1 MKTQTTSKKNT
12 AKLTATLFALLLLF
26 PCYMD
31 SGSSGD
37 SGDYDSGNST
47 ENNGNWENPDDR
59 NEPDAPENP
68 DGWNEP
74 DAPENPDDIYS
85 ASVESLVV
93 VNLDGTCTV
102 YVENEL
108 AGENIST
115 SEIKELI
122 RGRAELCVADKMS
135 GYGYVSPSVV
145 NLTVKYS
152 VKDGKEIS
160 NTEYRTYVLPPLNAV
175 IAIKDGFIYG
185 ASVNL
190 VQNLDAVSRSEQSSS
205 VEVLISDDGKTIVE
219 GVALESAAVDPEAE
233 YTLKP
238 TGSKVNVIA
247 FIAAKKNLTE
257 KGVKNI
263 TCAYNSSAA
272 NFFLDFSE
280 NGFGETIYQKLGIP
294 YGTATSKS
302 NAYFEWDDYGKAFNL
317 PSNYHDCIKTDEY
330 DRHIE
335 IDGVDFLEKPFYYY
349 VWPESYGGNI
359 DCSIPKAFVFGEEVS
374 KVNVSFGKEHNLI
387 DAYKGGIILKNPAA
401 KITSGNIAETNLT
414 GALNTPTID
423 YDKKLRKFNENT
435 LISYIYTESN
445 LPKLSFAV
453 NFFNTSPEEDNFFD
467 IGIDKLFE
475 NYYRKNSTD
484 KLRFSKDD
492 ENTFDAKEYLNG
504 DYMYDKNGNYNNNA
518 YGVDINT
525 ALLMA
530 EKLTREIENVNVSG
544 SITSDK
550 DTTLNPSNVRFSGDV
565 SGLNFTATAGNGII
579 DFAKVG
585 PKSKITAVGAKVI
598 VRGLKEGSYKGIY
611 TANTLDFS
619 GVDETL
625 LKNIEV
631 GNATKRVY
639 GASSSNFSLVNNRD
653 TVFKT
658 GSSASTNQAWEKK
671 GRGET
676 VSDSDLISKLDVK
689 TKADNPLL
697 QKLLDENRPVYG

>member
-1 MKTQTTSKKNT
+1 MKQATSKKNT
-12 AKLTATLFALLLLF
+12 ARLTAALFALILLF
-26 PCYMD
+26 PCCMD
-31 SGSSGD
+31 SGSGGSSDYYSG
-37 SGDYDSGNST
+37 SNT
-47 ENNGNWENPDDR
+47 ENNGSWENPD
-59 NEPDAPENP
+59 EPDAPENP
-68 DGWNEP
+68 DEL
-74 DAPENPDDIYS
+74 YS
-85 ASVESLVV
+85 ADVESSVV

-122 RGRAELCVADKMS
+122 REKTELCVADKMS
-135 GYGYVSPSVV
+135 GYGYITPSIV

-152 VKDGKEIS
+152 VKDDKKIS
-160 NTEYRTYVLPPLNAV
+160 NTEYRTYVLPPFNAV
-175 IAIKDGFIYG
+175 ISIKDGFIYG

-190 VQNLDAVSRSEQSSS
+190 VQNLDAISRSEQSGY
-205 VEVLISDDGKTIVE
+205 VEVLISDDGKTIVD
-219 GVALESAAVDPEAE
+219 GVAIESAAVDPEAE
-233 YTLKP
+233 YVLKP

-263 TCAYNSSAA
+263 TCAYNSSTA

-294 YGTATSKS
+294 YGTATSES

-317 PSNYHDCIKTDEY
+317 PSNYRDCIKTDEY

-374 KVNVSFGKEHNLI
+374 KVDVSFGKEHNLI

-435 LISYIYTESN
+435 LISYLYTESN
-445 LPKLSFAV
+445 LPNFSFDV
-453 NFFNTSPEEDNFFD
+453 NFFNTSPEEDNFFY

-475 NYYRKNSTD
+475 NYYTNGASEKISMGKAANIP
-484 KLRFSKDD
+484 
-492 ENTFDAKEYLNG
+492 FDAEEYLG
-504 DYMYDKNGNYNNNA
+504 GEYMYSTNGSYNSNA
-518 YGVDINT
+518 YNLDINI

-530 EKLTREIENVNVSG
+530 EKLTNNLKNVNVSG
-544 SITSDK
+544 NLTSDVETSIILK
-550 DTTLNPSNVRFSGDV
+550 NVRFSGDV
-565 SGLNFTATAGNGII
+565 SGLNFTSYSGSGII

-585 PKSKITAVGAKVI
+585 PKWIGSPNAKIIVNGVKNDSTEKGVFARVI
-598 VRGLKEGSYKGIY
+598 
-611 TANTLDFS
+611 DFS
-619 GVDETL
+619 NVDVSLLSNVTIKDSNVNTVYTSNGKFNGKYLDGV
-625 LKNIEV
+625 
-631 GNATKRVY
+631 
-639 GASSSNFSLVNNRD
+639 NFKS
-653 TVFKT
+653 

-676 VSDSDLISKLDVK
+676 VSNGELISKLDVK
-689 TKADNPLL
+689 AKANNPLL
-697 QKLLDENRPVYG
+697 QKLLDENQHVYG

>member
-1 MKTQTTSKKNT
+1 MKQATSKKNT
-12 AKLTATLFALLLLF
+12 ARLTAALFALILLF
-26 PCYMD
+26 PCCMD
-31 SGSSGD
+31 SGSGGS
-37 SGDYDSGNST
+37 SDYDSGSNT
-47 ENNGNWENPDDR
+47 ENNGSWENPD
-59 NEPDAPENP
+59 EPDAPENP
-68 DGWNEP
+68 DE
-74 DAPENPDDIYS
+74 IYS
-85 ASVESLVV
+85 ADVESSVV

-122 RGRAELCVADKMS
+122 RGRAELCVAVKMS
-135 GYGYVSPSVV
+135 GYGYVSPSIV

-152 VKDGKEIS
+152 VKDSREIS

-185 ASVNL
+185 AGVNL
-190 VQNLDAVSRSEQSSS
+190 VQNLDAVSRSEQSGY
-205 VEVLISDDGKTIVE
+205 VEVLISDDGKTTVE
-219 GVALESAAVDPEAE
+219 GVALESASVDPEAE

-247 FIAAKKNLTE
+247 FIAAKKNLAE

-263 TCAYNSSAA
+263 TCAYNSSTA

-294 YGTATSKS
+294 YGTATSES

-317 PSNYHDCIKTDEY
+317 PSNYRDYIKTDEY

-359 DCSIPKAFVFGEEVS
+359 ECSIPKAFVFGEEVS
-374 KVNVSFGKEHNLI
+374 KVDVSFGKEHNLI

-401 KITSGNIAETNLT
+401 KITSSNIGETNLT
-414 GALNTPTID
+414 GALCTPTID

-435 LISYIYTESN
+435 LISYLYTESN
-445 LPKLSFAV
+445 LPNLSFNV
-453 NFFNTSPEEDNFFD
+453 NFFNISPEEDNFFD
-467 IGIDKLFE
+467 IGIDKIFE
-475 NYYRKNSTD
+475 NYHRNGASD
-484 KLRFSKDD
+484 KILVKSSSAP
-492 ENTFDAKEYLNG
+492 FDAKDALNG
-504 DYMYDKNGNYNNNA
+504 GYMYNENGNYNNNA
-518 YGVDINT
+518 YDIDINT

-530 EKLTREIENVNVSG
+530 EKLTNEFENVNISG
-544 SITSDK
+544 NATSDV
-550 DTTLNPSNVRFSGDV
+550 DTYLTPSNVRFSGDV
-565 SGLNFTATAGNGII
+565 SGLKFTTTSGKGLI
-579 DFAKVG
+579 DFASVG
-585 PKSKITAVGAKVI
+585 PKSGITAVDSKVI
-598 VRGLKEGSYKGIY
+598 TRGLKSDGTEKYFS
-611 TANTLDFS
+611 ARVVDFY
-619 GVDETL
+619 GVDETV
-625 LKNIEV
+625 LKKEVNINSGAIETVYSNKGSASEFKEV
-631 GNATKRVY
+631 
-639 GASSSNFSLVNNRD
+639 SSNIK
-653 TVFKT
+653 TFKT

-689 TKADNPLL
+689 VKANNPLL
-697 QKLLDENRPVYG
+697 QKLLDENRHVYS

>member
-1 MKTQTTSKKNT
+1 MKKQTTSKKNT
-12 AKLTATLFALLLLF
+12 ARLTAALFALILLF
-26 PCYMD
+26 PCCMD
-31 SGSSGD
+31 SGSGGS
-37 SGDYDSGNST
+37 SDYDSGSNT
-47 ENNGNWENPDDR
+47 ENNGSQ
-59 NEPDAPENP
+59 ENP

-74 DAPENPDDIYS
+74 DAPENPDNIYS
-85 ASVESLVV
+85 ASVESSVV

-108 AGENIST
+108 AGENVSAD
-115 SEIKELI
+115 EIKELI
-122 RGRAELCVADKMS
+122 REKSELCVADKMS

-152 VKDGKEIS
+152 VKDSKKIS

-185 ASVNL
+185 AGVNL
-190 VQNLDAVSRSEQSSS
+190 VQNLDAVSRSEQSGY

-247 FIAAKKNLTE
+247 FIAAKKNLAE

-263 TCAYNSSAA
+263 TCAYNSSTA

-294 YGTATSKS
+294 YGTATSES

-317 PSNYHDCIKTDEY
+317 PSNYRDCIKTDEY

-349 VWPESYGGNI
+349 VWPESYGWKP

-374 KVNVSFGKEHNLI
+374 EVNVSFGKEHNLI

-445 LPKLSFAV
+445 LPKLSFDV
-453 NFFNTSPEEDNFFD
+453 NFFNISPEEDNFFD

-475 NYYRKNSTD
+475 NYY
-484 KLRFSKDD
+484 
-492 ENTFDAKEYLNG
+492 LNG
-504 DYMYDKNGNYNNNA
+504 ASDKISVFNSVFDGKSYLGSGYMYDEAGNYNEGNV
-518 YGVDINT
+518 YKLDINV
-525 ALLMA
+525 ALLMCKETGA
-530 EKLTREIENVNVSG
+530 HFENIEITGDV
-544 SITSDK
+544 
-550 DTTLNPSNVRFSGDV
+550 TTEQEARLSVQNVRFSGNV
-565 SGLNFTATAGNGII
+565 SGLNFPTTSGSGLI
-579 DFAKVG
+579 DFAGVG
-585 PKSKITAVGAKVI
+585 PKWIGSSNAKIIVNGVKNDSSEKGVFARVI
-598 VRGLKEGSYKGIY
+598 
-611 TANTLDFS
+611 DFS
-619 GVDETL
+619 NVDVSLLSNVTIKDSNVNTVYTSNGKFNGKYLYGV
-625 LKNIEV
+625 
-631 GNATKRVY
+631 
-639 GASSSNFSLVNNRD
+639 NFKS
-653 TVFKT
+653 

-676 VSDSDLISKLDVK
+676 VSNSDLISKLDVK
-689 TKADNPLL
+689 AKANNPLL

>member
-1 MKTQTTSKKNT
+1 
-12 AKLTATLFALLLLF
+12 
-26 PCYMD
+26 
-31 SGSSGD
+31 
-37 SGDYDSGNST
+37 
-47 ENNGNWENPDDR
+47 
-59 NEPDAPENP
+59 
-68 DGWNEP
+68 
-74 DAPENPDDIYS
+74 
-85 ASVESLVV
+85 
-93 VNLDGTCTV
+93 
-102 YVENEL
+102 
-108 AGENIST
+108 
-115 SEIKELI
+115 
-122 RGRAELCVADKMS
+122 MS
-135 GYGYVSPSVV
+135 GYGYITPSIV

-152 VKDGKEIS
+152 VKDGKELS

-175 IAIKDGFIYG
+175 MTIKDGFIYG

-190 VQNLDAVSRSEQSSS
+190 VQNLDAVSRSEQSGY
-205 VEVLISDDGKTIVE
+205 VEVLISDDGKTVVD

-263 TCAYNSSAA
+263 TCAYNSSTA

-294 YGTATSKS
+294 YGTATSES

-317 PSNYHDCIKTDEY
+317 PSNYRDCIKTDEY

-374 KVNVSFGKEHNLI
+374 KVDVSFGKEHNLI

-435 LISYIYTESN
+435 LISYLYTESN

-475 NYYRKNSTD
+475 NYYKKNSTD

-492 ENTFDAKEYLNG
+492 ETTFDAKEYLNG

-518 YGVDINT
+518 YDVDINT

-530 EKLTREIENVNVSG
+530 EKLTREIENTNISG
-544 SITSDK
+544 TITSDK
-550 DTTLNPSNVRFSGDV
+550 DTTLNPTNVRFSGNV
-565 SGLNFTATAGNGII
+565 SGLNFTATSGKGLI
-579 DFAKVG
+579 DFAGVG
-585 PKSKITAVGAKVI
+585 PKSEITAVGAKVI
-598 VRGLKEGSYKGIY
+598 VRGLKEGSYEGGY
-611 TANTLDFS
+611 TANTLDFY
-619 GVDETL
+619 GVDKTL

-658 GSSASTNQAWEKK
+658 GSSASTNRAWEEA
-671 GRGET
+671 GRNGT
-676 VSDSDLISKLDVK
+676 LPSDSLSKLDVK
-689 TKADNPLL
+689 AKADNPLL
-697 QKLLDENRPVYG
+697 QKLLDENCPVYG

>member
-1 MKTQTTSKKNT
+1 MKTQTTSKKNI
-12 AKLTATLFALLLLF
+12 ARLTAALSALILLF
-26 PCYMD
+26 PCCMD
-31 SGSSGD
+31 SGSGGS
-37 SGDYDSGNST
+37 SDYDSGSNT
-47 ENNGNWENPDDR
+47 ENNGSW
-59 NEPDAPENP
+59 ENP

-74 DAPENPDDIYS
+74 DAPENPDDTYS
-85 ASVESLVV
+85 ADVESSVV

-102 YVENEL
+102 YVENGL

-135 GYGYVSPSVV
+135 GYGYITPSIV

-152 VKDGKEIS
+152 VKDGKELS

-185 ASVNL
+185 AGVNL
-190 VQNLDAVSRSEQSSS
+190 VQNLDAVSRSEQSGY
-205 VEVLISDDGKTIVE
+205 VEVLISDDGKTTVE

-280 NGFGETIYQKLGIP
+280 SGFGETIYQKLGIP
-294 YGTATSKS
+294 YGTATSES

-317 PSNYHDCIKTDEY
+317 PSNHRDCIKTDKY

-374 KVNVSFGKEHNLI
+374 KVDVSFGKEHNLI

-401 KITSGNIAETNLT
+401 KITSSNIGETNLT

-435 LISYIYTESN
+435 LISYLYTESN
-445 LPKLSFAV
+445 LPNLSFDV
-453 NFFNTSPEEDNFFD
+453 NFFNISPEEEDNFFD

-484 KLRFSKDD
+484 KLRFSKND
-492 ENTFDAKEYLNG
+492 ETTFDAKEYLNG
-504 DYMYDKNGNYNNNA
+504 DYMYDKNGNYNDNA
-518 YGVDINT
+518 YGVDINV

-530 EKLTREIENVNVSG
+530 EKLTREIENVNISG
-544 SITSDK
+544 TITSDK
-550 DTTLNPSNVRFSGDV
+550 DTTLNPSNVRFSGNV

-585 PKSKITAVGAKVI
+585 PKKISAPSAKIIVG
-598 VRGLKEGSYKGIY
+598 GLENAGEMSITG
-611 TANTLDFS
+611 NVLDYYN
-619 GVDETL
+619 VDERALSDVDVYSTSIKTVYSKGTRSSF
-625 LKNIEV
+625 KN
-631 GNATKRVY
+631 T
-639 GASSSNFSLVNNRD
+639 
-653 TVFKT
+653 
-658 GSSASTNQAWEKK
+658 
-671 GRGET
+671 
-676 VSDSDLISKLDVK
+676 
-689 TKADNPLL
+689 
-697 QKLLDENRPVYG
+697 

>member
-1 MKTQTTSKKNT
+1 MKQATSKKNT
-12 AKLTATLFALLLLF
+12 ARLTAALFALILLF
-26 PCYMD
+26 PCCMD
-31 SGSSGD
+31 SGSGGS
-37 SGDYDSGNST
+37 SDYDSGSNT
-47 ENNGNWENPDDR
+47 ENNGSWENPD
-59 NEPDAPENP
+59 EPDAPENP
-68 DGWNEP
+68 DE
-74 DAPENPDDIYS
+74 IYS
-85 ASVESLVV
+85 ADVESSVV

-122 RGRAELCVADKMS
+122 RGRAELCVAVKMS
-135 GYGYVSPSVV
+135 GYGYVSPSIV

-152 VKDGKEIS
+152 VKDSREIS

-175 IAIKDGFIYG
+175 MTIKDGFIYG
-185 ASVNL
+185 AGVNL
-190 VQNLDAVSRSEQSSS
+190 VQNLDAVSRSEQSGY

-219 GVALESAAVDPEAE
+219 GVALESASVDPEAE

-247 FIAAKKNLTE
+247 FIAAKKNLAE

-263 TCAYNSSAA
+263 TCAYNSSTA

-294 YGTATSKS
+294 YGTATSES

-317 PSNYHDCIKTDEY
+317 PSNYRDCIKTDEY

-349 VWPESYGGNI
+349 VWPESYRGNI

-374 KVNVSFGKEHNLI
+374 KVDVSFGKEHNLI
-387 DAYKGGIILKNPAA
+387 VAYKGGIILKNPAA
-401 KITSGNIAETNLT
+401 KITSGNIGETTFT
-414 GALNTPTID
+414 GMLYTPTID

-435 LISYIYTESN
+435 LISYLYTESN
-445 LPKLSFAV
+445 LPNLSFDV
-453 NFFNTSPEEDNFFD
+453 NFFNISPEEDNFFD

-484 KLRFSKDD
+484 KLRFSKND
-492 ENTFDAKEYLNG
+492 ETTFDAKEYLNG
-504 DYMYDKNGNYNNNA
+504 GYMYNENGNYNNNA
-518 YGVDINT
+518 YDIDINI

-530 EKLTREIENVNVSG
+530 EKLTRKIENVNVSG

-550 DTTLNPSNVRFSGDV
+550 NTNLSPTNVRFSGNV
-565 SGLNFTATAGNGII
+565 SGLNFTTTTGGGLI
-579 DFAKVG
+579 DFAGVG
-585 PKSKITAVGAKVI
+585 PKEIVAPSSKII
-598 VRGLKEGSYKGIY
+598 VNGVKND
-611 TANTLDFS
+611 TNTKIIAGRVVDFS

-625 LKNIEV
+625 LK
-631 GNATKRVY
+631 Y
-639 GASSSNFSLVNNRD
+639 LDASSSYVRTIYTKSGSFSGTQHVD
-653 TVFKT
+653 TTFKT
-658 GSSASTNQAWEKK
+658 GSSASTNRAWEEA
-671 GRGET
+671 GRNGT
-676 VSDSDLISKLDVK
+676 LPSNSLSKLDVK
-689 TKADNPLL
+689 AKANNPLL
-697 QKLLDENRPVYG
+697 QKLLDENCPVYG

>member
-1 MKTQTTSKKNT
+1 MKPQATSKKNT
-12 AKLTATLFALLLLF
+12 AKLTAALFALLLLF

-31 SGSSGD
+31 SGSGGSSDYYSG
-37 SGDYDSGNST
+37 SNT
-47 ENNGNWENPDDR
+47 ENNGSWENPD
-59 NEPDAPENP
+59 EPDAPENP
-68 DGWNEP
+68 DEL
-74 DAPENPDDIYS
+74 YS
-85 ASVESLVV
+85 ADVESSVV

-122 RGRAELCVADKMS
+122 RGRAELRVADKMS
-135 GYGYVSPSVV
+135 GYGYITPSIV

-152 VKDGKEIS
+152 VKDGREIS

-175 IAIKDGFIYG
+175 MTIKDGFIYG
-185 ASVNL
+185 AGVNL
-190 VQNLDAVSRSEQSSS
+190 VQNLDAVSRSEQSGY

-247 FIAAKKNLTE
+247 FIAAKKNLAE

-263 TCAYNSSAA
+263 TCAYNSSTA

-317 PSNYHDCIKTDEY
+317 PSNYRDCIKTDEY

-349 VWPESYGGNI
+349 VWPESYGFKP

-374 KVNVSFGKEHNLI
+374 KVEVSFGKEHNLI
-387 DAYKGGIILKNPAA
+387 DAYKGGIILKNSDA
-401 KITSGNIAETNLT
+401 KITSSNIQETTFT
-414 GALNTPTID
+414 GMLNTPTID

-435 LISYIYTESN
+435 LISYLYTESN
-445 LPKLSFAV
+445 LPNLNFDV
-453 NFFNTSPEEDNFFD
+453 NFFNTSPEEDNYFD

-484 KLRFSKDD
+484 KLRFSKND
-492 ENTFDAKEYLNG
+492 ETTFDAKEYLNG
-504 DYMYDKNGNYNNNA
+504 GYMYDKNGNYNDNA
-518 YGVDINT
+518 YGVDINV

-550 DTTLNPSNVRFSGDV
+550 NTTLNPSNVRFSGNV
-565 SGLNFTATAGNGII
+565 SGLNFTATAGKGLI

-585 PKSKITAVGAKVI
+585 PKEIVAPSSKII
-598 VRGLKEGSYKGIY
+598 VNGLKND
-611 TANTLDFS
+611 TNTKIIAGRVVDFS
-619 GVDETL
+619 GVEETL
-625 LKNIEV
+625 LK
-631 GNATKRVY
+631 Y
-639 GASSSNFSLVNNRD
+639 LDASSSYVRTIYTKSGSFSGTQHVG
-653 TVFKT
+653 TTFKT

-676 VSDSDLISKLDVK
+676 VSNGDLISKLDVK
-689 TKADNPLL
+689 AKADNPLL
-697 QKLLDENRPVYG
+697 QKLLDENCPVYG

>member
-1 MKTQTTSKKNT
+1 MKQATSKKNT
-12 AKLTATLFALLLLF
+12 ARLTAALFALILLF
-26 PCYMD
+26 PCCMD
-31 SGSSGD
+31 SGSGGS
-37 SGDYDSGNST
+37 SDYDSGSNT
-47 ENNGNWENPDDR
+47 ENNGSWENPD
-59 NEPDAPENP
+59 EPDAPENP
-68 DGWNEP
+68 DE
-74 DAPENPDDIYS
+74 IYS
-85 ASVESLVV
+85 ADVESSVV

-122 RGRAELCVADKMS
+122 RGRAELCVAVKMS
-135 GYGYVSPSVV
+135 GYGYVSPSIV

-152 VKDGKEIS
+152 VKDSREIS

-185 ASVNL
+185 AGVNL
-190 VQNLDAVSRSEQSSS
+190 VQNLDAVSRSEQSGY
-205 VEVLISDDGKTIVE
+205 VEVLISDDGKTTVE
-219 GVALESAAVDPEAE
+219 GVALESASVDPEAE

-247 FIAAKKNLTE
+247 FIAAKKNLAE

-263 TCAYNSSAA
+263 TCAYNSSTA

-294 YGTATSKS
+294 YGTATSES

-317 PSNYHDCIKTDEY
+317 PSNYRDYIKTDEY

-359 DCSIPKAFVFGEEVS
+359 ECSIPKAFVFGEEVS
-374 KVNVSFGKEHNLI
+374 KVDVSFGKEHNLI

-401 KITSGNIAETNLT
+401 KITSSNIGETNLT
-414 GALNTPTID
+414 GALCTPTID

-435 LISYIYTESN
+435 LISYLYTESN
-445 LPKLSFAV
+445 LPNLSFNV
-453 NFFNTSPEEDNFFD
+453 NFFNISPEEDNFFD
-467 IGIDKLFE
+467 IGIDKIFE
-475 NYYRKNSTD
+475 NYHRNGASD
-484 KLRFSKDD
+484 KILVKSSSAP
-492 ENTFDAKEYLNG
+492 FDAKDALNG
-504 DYMYDKNGNYNNNA
+504 GYMYNENGNYNNNA
-518 YGVDINT
+518 YDIDINT

-530 EKLTREIENVNVSG
+530 EKLTNEFENVNISG
-544 SITSDK
+544 NATSDV
-550 DTTLNPSNVRFSGDV
+550 DTYLTPSNVRFSGDV
-565 SGLNFTATAGNGII
+565 SGLKFTTTSGKGLI
-579 DFAKVG
+579 DFASVG
-585 PKSKITAVGAKVI
+585 PKSGITAVDSKVI
-598 VRGLKEGSYKGIY
+598 TRGLKSDGTEKYFS
-611 TANTLDFS
+611 ARVVDFY
-619 GVDETL
+619 GVDETV
-625 LKNIEV
+625 LKKEVNINSGAIETVYSNKGSASEFKEV
-631 GNATKRVY
+631 
-639 GASSSNFSLVNNRD
+639 SSNIK
-653 TVFKT
+653 TFKT

-689 TKADNPLL
+689 VKANNPLL
-697 QKLLDENRPVYG
+697 QKLLDENRPVYS

>member
-1 MKTQTTSKKNT
+1 MKQATSKKNT
-12 AKLTATLFALLLLF
+12 ARLTAALFALILLF
-26 PCYMD
+26 PCCMD
-31 SGSSGD
+31 SGSGGS
-37 SGDYDSGNST
+37 SDYDSGSNT
-47 ENNGNWENPDDR
+47 ENNGSWENPD
-59 NEPDAPENP
+59 EPDAPENP
-68 DGWNEP
+68 DE
-74 DAPENPDDIYS
+74 IYS
-85 ASVESLVV
+85 ADVESSVV

-122 RGRAELCVADKMS
+122 RGRAELCVAVKMS
-135 GYGYVSPSVV
+135 GYGYVSPSIV

-152 VKDGKEIS
+152 VKDSREIS

-185 ASVNL
+185 AGVNL
-190 VQNLDAVSRSEQSSS
+190 VQNLDAVSRSEQSGY

-219 GVALESAAVDPEAE
+219 GVALESASVDPEAE

-238 TGSKVNVIA
+238 IGSKVNVIA
-247 FIAAKKNLTE
+247 FIAAKKNLAE

-263 TCAYNSSAA
+263 TCAYNSSTA

-294 YGTATSKS
+294 YGTATSES

-317 PSNYHDCIKTDEY
+317 PSNYRDYIKTDEY

-359 DCSIPKAFVFGEEVS
+359 ECSIPKAFVFGEEVS
-374 KVNVSFGKEHNLI
+374 KVDVSFGKEHNLI

-401 KITSGNIAETNLT
+401 KITSSNIGETNLT
-414 GALNTPTID
+414 GALCTPTID
-423 YDKKLRKFNENT
+423 YNKKLRKFNENT
-435 LISYIYTESN
+435 LISYLYTESN
-445 LPKLSFAV
+445 LPNLSFDV
-453 NFFNTSPEEDNFFD
+453 NFFNISPEEDNFFD

-484 KLRFSKDD
+484 KLRFSKND
-492 ENTFDAKEYLNG
+492 ETTFDAKEYLNG
-504 DYMYDKNGNYNNNA
+504 GYMYNENGNYNDNA
-518 YGVDINT
+518 YGVDINV

-530 EKLTREIENVNVSG
+530 EKLTREIENVNISG
-544 SITSDK
+544 TITSDK
-550 DTTLNPSNVRFSGDV
+550 DTTLNPSNVRFSGNV
-565 SGLNFTATAGNGII
+565 SGLNFTTTSGKGLI
-579 DFAKVG
+579 DFAGVG
-585 PKSKITAVGAKVI
+585 PKCISAPSAKIIVG
-598 VRGLKEGSYKGIY
+598 GLENAGEMSITG
-611 TANTLDFS
+611 NVLDYYN
-619 GVDETL
+619 VDERALSDVDVYSTPIKTVYSKGTRSSF
-625 LKNIEV
+625 KNTWT
-631 GNATKRVY
+631 GT
-639 GASSSNFSLVNNRD
+639 
-653 TVFKT
+653 TFKT
-658 GSSASTNQAWEKK
+658 TSSASTNQAWEKK

-676 VSDSDLISKLDVK
+676 VSDNKLISKLDVK
-689 TKADNPLL
+689 AKANNPLL

>member
-1 MKTQTTSKKNT
+1 MKQATSKKNT
-12 AKLTATLFALLLLF
+12 ARLTAALFALILLF
-26 PCYMD
+26 PCCMD
-31 SGSSGD
+31 SGSGGS
-37 SGDYDSGNST
+37 SDYDSGSNT
-47 ENNGNWENPDDR
+47 ENNGSWENPD
-59 NEPDAPENP
+59 EPDAPENP
-68 DGWNEP
+68 DE
-74 DAPENPDDIYS
+74 IYS
-85 ASVESLVV
+85 ADVESSVV

-122 RGRAELCVADKMS
+122 RGRAELCVAVKMS
-135 GYGYVSPSVV
+135 GYGYVSPSIV

-152 VKDGKEIS
+152 VKDSREIS

-185 ASVNL
+185 AGVNL
-190 VQNLDAVSRSEQSSS
+190 VQNLDAVSRSEQSGY

-219 GVALESAAVDPEAE
+219 GVALESASVDPEAE

-238 TGSKVNVIA
+238 IGSKVNVIA
-247 FIAAKKNLTE
+247 FIAAKKNLAE

-263 TCAYNSSAA
+263 TCAYNSSTA

-294 YGTATSKS
+294 YGTATSES

-317 PSNYHDCIKTDEY
+317 PSNYRDYIKTDEY

-359 DCSIPKAFVFGEEVS
+359 ECSIPKAFVFGEEVS
-374 KVNVSFGKEHNLI
+374 KVDVSFGKEHNLI

-401 KITSGNIAETNLT
+401 KITSSNIGETNLT
-414 GALNTPTID
+414 GALCTPTID
-423 YDKKLRKFNENT
+423 YNKKLRKFNENT
-435 LISYIYTESN
+435 LISYLYTESN
-445 LPKLSFAV
+445 LPNLSFDV
-453 NFFNTSPEEDNFFD
+453 NFFNISPEEDNFFD

-484 KLRFSKDD
+484 KLRFSKND
-492 ENTFDAKEYLNG
+492 ETTFDAKEYLNG
-504 DYMYDKNGNYNNNA
+504 GYMYNENGNYNDNA
-518 YGVDINT
+518 YGVDINV

-530 EKLTREIENVNVSG
+530 EKLTREIENVNISG
-544 SITSDK
+544 TITSDK
-550 DTTLNPSNVRFSGDV
+550 DTTLNPSNVRFSGNV
-565 SGLNFTATAGNGII
+565 SGLNFTTTSGKGLI
-579 DFAKVG
+579 DFAGVG
-585 PKSKITAVGAKVI
+585 PKCISAPSAKIIVG
-598 VRGLKEGSYKGIY
+598 GLENAGEMSITG
-611 TANTLDFS
+611 NVLDYYN
-619 GVDETL
+619 VDERALSDVDVYSTSIKTVYSKGTRSSF
-625 LKNIEV
+625 KNTWT
-631 GNATKRVY
+631 GT
-639 GASSSNFSLVNNRD
+639 
-653 TVFKT
+653 TFKT
-658 GSSASTNQAWEKK
+658 TSSASTNQAWEKK

-689 TKADNPLL
+689 AKANNPLL
-697 QKLLDENRPVYG
+697 QKLLDENCPVYG

>member
-1 MKTQTTSKKNT
+1 MKQATNKKNT
-12 AKLTATLFALLLLF
+12 AKLTAALFALILLF
-26 PCYMD
+26 PCCMD
-31 SGSSGD
+31 SGSGGS
-37 SGDYDSGNST
+37 SDYDSGSNT
-47 ENNGNWENPDDR
+47 ENNGSWENPD
-59 NEPDAPENP
+59 EPDAPENP
-68 DGWNEP
+68 DEL
-74 DAPENPDDIYS
+74 YS
-85 ASVESLVV
+85 ADVESSVV

-122 RGRAELCVADKMS
+122 RGRAELRVADKMS
-135 GYGYVSPSVV
+135 GYGYITPSIV

-152 VKDGKEIS
+152 VKDGKELS

-175 IAIKDGFIYG
+175 MTIKDGFIYG
-185 ASVNL
+185 AGVNL
-190 VQNLDAVSRSEQSSS
+190 VQNLDAVSRSEQSGY

-263 TCAYNSSAA
+263 TCAYNSSTA

-294 YGTATSKS
+294 YGTATSES

-317 PSNYHDCIKTDEY
+317 PSNYRDYIKTDEY

-349 VWPESYGGNI
+349 VWPESYRGNI

-374 KVNVSFGKEHNLI
+374 KVDVSFGKEHNLI

-401 KITSGNIAETNLT
+401 KITSSNIGETNLT
-414 GALNTPTID
+414 GALCTPTID

-435 LISYIYTESN
+435 LISYLYTESN
-445 LPKLSFAV
+445 LPNLSFAV
-453 NFFNTSPEEDNFFD
+453 NFFNISPEEDNFFD

-475 NYYRKNSTD
+475 NYYRKNASD
-484 KLRFSKDD
+484 KISMVKAA
-492 ENTFDAKEYLNG
+492 NIPFDAEEYLNG
-504 DYMYDKNGNYNNNA
+504 DYMYGKDGSYNDNA
-518 YGVDINT
+518 YDIDINI

-530 EKLTREIENVNVSG
+530 EKLTRKIENVNVSG
-544 SITSDK
+544 SITSEK
-550 DTTLNPSNVRFSGDV
+550 NTNLSPTNVRFSGDV
-565 SGLNFTATAGNGII
+565 SGLNFTATTGGGLI
-579 DFAKVG
+579 DFAGVG
-585 PKSKITAVGAKVI
+585 PKWIAALNSKIIVNGVKNDGVEKGIFGYAVDFSNVDESLLNQVSVKATGVDTVYTKT
-598 VRGLKEGSYKGIY
+598 GSFSGSYV
-611 TANTLDFS
+611 T
-619 GVDETL
+619 GVH
-625 LKNIEV
+625 
-631 GNATKRVY
+631 
-639 GASSSNFSLVNNRD
+639 
-653 TVFKT
+653 FKT

-676 VSDSDLISKLDVK
+676 VSDGDLISKLDVK
-689 TKADNPLL
+689 AKADNPLL
-697 QKLLDENRPVYG
+697 QKLLDENCPVYS

>member
-1 MKTQTTSKKNT
+1 MKQATSKKNT
-12 AKLTATLFALLLLF
+12 ARLTAALFALILLF
-26 PCYMD
+26 PCCMD
-31 SGSSGD
+31 SGSGGS
-37 SGDYDSGNST
+37 SDYDSGSNT
-47 ENNGNWENPDDR
+47 ENNGSWENPD
-59 NEPDAPENP
+59 EPDAPENP
-68 DGWNEP
+68 DE
-74 DAPENPDDIYS
+74 IYS
-85 ASVESLVV
+85 ADVESSVV

-102 YVENEL
+102 YVENGL

-122 RGRAELCVADKMS
+122 RGRAELRVADKMS
-135 GYGYVSPSVV
+135 GYGYISPSIV

-152 VKDGKEIS
+152 VKDSREIS

-175 IAIKDGFIYG
+175 MTIKDGFIYG

-190 VQNLDAVSRSEQSSS
+190 VQNLDAVSRSEQSGY

-263 TCAYNSSAA
+263 TCAYNSSTA

-294 YGTATSKS
+294 YGTATSES

-317 PSNYHDCIKTDEY
+317 PSNYRDCIKTDEY

-349 VWPESYGGNI
+349 VWPESHGGNI

-374 KVNVSFGKEHNLI
+374 KVDVSFGKEHNLI

-401 KITSGNIAETNLT
+401 KITSSNIGETNLT
-414 GALNTPTID
+414 GALCTPTID

-435 LISYIYTESN
+435 LISYLYTESN
-445 LPKLSFAV
+445 LPNLSFDV
-453 NFFNTSPEEDNFFD
+453 NFFNISPEEDNFFD

-484 KLRFSKDD
+484 KLRFSKND
-492 ENTFDAKEYLNG
+492 ETTFDTKEYLNG
-504 DYMYDKNGNYNNNA
+504 GYMYNENGNYNDNA
-518 YGVDINT
+518 YGVDINV

-530 EKLTREIENVNVSG
+530 EKLTREIENVNISG
-544 SITSDK
+544 NVTSDV
-550 DTTLNPSNVRFSGDV
+550 DTYLTPSNVRFSGNV
-565 SGLNFTATAGNGII
+565 SGLNFTATSGGGLI
-579 DFAKVG
+579 DFAGVG
-585 PKSKITAVGAKVI
+585 PKWIAALNSKII
-598 VRGLKEGSYKGIY
+598 VNGLKNDGVENGIFGYAVDFSNVDESLLNQVSVKATGVDTVYTKTGSFSGSYV
-611 TANTLDFS
+611 T
-619 GVDETL
+619 GVH
-625 LKNIEV
+625 
-631 GNATKRVY
+631 
-639 GASSSNFSLVNNRD
+639 
-653 TVFKT
+653 FKS
-658 GSSASTNQAWEKK
+658 GSSASTNRAWEEA
-671 GRGET
+671 GRNGT
-676 VSDSDLISKLDVK
+676 LPSDSLSKLDVK
-689 TKADNPLL
+689 AKANNPLL

>member
-1 MKTQTTSKKNT
+1 MKQATSKKNT
-12 AKLTATLFALLLLF
+12 ARLTAALFALILLF
-26 PCYMD
+26 PCCMD
-31 SGSSGD
+31 SGSGGS
-37 SGDYDSGNST
+37 SDYDSGSNT
-47 ENNGNWENPDDR
+47 ENNGSWENPD
-59 NEPDAPENP
+59 EPDAPENP
-68 DGWNEP
+68 DE
-74 DAPENPDDIYS
+74 IYS
-85 ASVESLVV
+85 ADVESSVV

-122 RGRAELCVADKMS
+122 RGRAELRVADKMS
-135 GYGYVSPSVV
+135 GYGYVSPSIV

-152 VKDGKEIS
+152 VKDSREIS

-175 IAIKDGFIYG
+175 MTIKDGFIYG
-185 ASVNL
+185 AGVNL
-190 VQNLDAVSRSEQSSS
+190 VQNLDAVSRSEQSGY

-247 FIAAKKNLTE
+247 FIVAKKNLAE

-263 TCAYNSSAA
+263 TCAYNSSTA

-294 YGTATSKS
+294 YGTATYES

-317 PSNYHDCIKTDEY
+317 PSNYRDCIKTDEY

-374 KVNVSFGKEHNLI
+374 KVDVSFGKEHNLI

-401 KITSGNIAETNLT
+401 KITSSNIGETNLT
-414 GALNTPTID
+414 GFLCTPTID

-435 LISYIYTESN
+435 LISYLYTESN
-445 LPKLSFAV
+445 LPNLSFDV
-453 NFFNTSPEEDNFFD
+453 NFFNTSPEEDNYFD

-475 NYYRKNSTD
+475 NYYTNGASEKISVFNS
-484 KLRFSKDD
+484 L
-492 ENTFDAKEYLNG
+492 FDGKSYLDSG
-504 DYMYDKNGNYNNNA
+504 YMYDEAGNYNEGKV
-518 YGVDINT
+518 YKVDVNV
-525 ALLMA
+525 ALLMCK
-530 EKLTREIENVNVSG
+530 ETGTHFENIEITGDV
-544 SITSDK
+544 
-550 DTTLNPSNVRFSGDV
+550 TTEQEPRLFLQNVRFSGDV
-565 SGLNFTATAGNGII
+565 SGLNFTVTDGKGLI

-585 PKSKITAVGAKVI
+585 PKEIVAPSSKII
-598 VRGLKEGSYKGIY
+598 VNGVKND
-611 TANTLDFS
+611 TNTKIIAGRVVDFS

-625 LKNIEV
+625 LK
-631 GNATKRVY
+631 Y
-639 GASSSNFSLVNNRD
+639 LDASSSYVRTIYTKSGSFSGTQHVD
-653 TVFKT
+653 TTFKT
-658 GSSASTNQAWEKK
+658 GSSASTNRAWEEA
-671 GRGET
+671 GRNGT
-676 VSDSDLISKLDVK
+676 LPSDSLSKLDVK
-689 TKADNPLL
+689 AKANNPLL
-697 QKLLDENRPVYG
+697 QKLLDENRHVYG

>member
-1 MKTQTTSKKNT
+1 M
-12 AKLTATLFALLLLF
+12 
-26 PCYMD
+26 
-31 SGSSGD
+31 
-37 SGDYDSGNST
+37 
-47 ENNGNWENPDDR
+47 
-59 NEPDAPENP
+59 
-68 DGWNEP
+68 
-74 DAPENPDDIYS
+74 
-85 ASVESLVV
+85 
-93 VNLDGTCTV
+93 
-102 YVENEL
+102 ENEL

-122 RGRAELCVADKMS
+122 RGRAELRVADKMS
-135 GYGYVSPSVV
+135 GYGYITPSIV

-152 VKDGKEIS
+152 VKDGKELS

-185 ASVNL
+185 AGVNL
-190 VQNLDAVSRSEQSSS
+190 VQNLDAVSRSEQSGY
-205 VEVLISDDGKTIVE
+205 VEVLISDDGKTTVE
-219 GVALESAAVDPEAE
+219 GVALESASVDPEAE

-247 FIAAKKNLTE
+247 FIAAKKNLAE

-263 TCAYNSSAA
+263 TCAYNSSTA

-294 YGTATSKS
+294 YGTATSES

-317 PSNYHDCIKTDEY
+317 PSNYRDYIKTDKY

-374 KVNVSFGKEHNLI
+374 KVDVSFGKEHNLI

-435 LISYIYTESN
+435 LISYLYTESN
-445 LPKLSFAV
+445 LPNLSFDV
-453 NFFNTSPEEDNFFD
+453 NFFNISSEEDNFFD

-475 NYYRKNSTD
+475 NYYLNGASD
-484 KLRFSKDD
+484 KISGFYSVFDGKD
-492 ENTFDAKEYLNG
+492 YLNG
-504 DYMYDKNGNYNNNA
+504 GYMYDEAGNYNEGKI
-518 YGVDINT
+518 YKVDINV
-525 ALLMA
+525 ALLMCA
-530 EKLTREIENVNVSG
+530 HFKNIEITGDV
-544 SITSDK
+544 
-550 DTTLNPSNVRFSGDV
+550 TTEQKATLSVQNVRFSGNV
-565 SGLNFTATAGNGII
+565 SGLNFTATTGNGII

-585 PKSKITAVGAKVI
+585 PKEIVAPSSKII
-598 VRGLKEGSYKGIY
+598 VNGVKND
-611 TANTLDFS
+611 TNTKIIAGRVVDFS
-619 GVDETL
+619 GVEETL
-625 LKNIEV
+625 LK
-631 GNATKRVY
+631 Y
-639 GASSSNFSLVNNRD
+639 LDASSSYVRTIYTKSGSFSGTQHVD
-653 TVFKT
+653 TTFKT
-658 GSSASTNQAWEKK
+658 GSSASTNRAWEEA
-671 GRGET
+671 GRNGT
-676 VSDSDLISKLDVK
+676 LPSDSLSKLDVK
-689 TKADNPLL
+689 AKADNPLL